1 MARIPSAPPE
11 QYEPLFGPDAPL
23 NLRIHANRPELAAAF
38 ASFATT
44 VMFERSQLP
53 PRLVELV
60 RLRIAFH
67 NQCRSC
73 MAIRYTPGAQAGVD
87 EDLVCSLERPEEADD
102 LTDAERAAI
111 DYADLFATN
120 HLAIDD
126 GTYDRLREHFSE
138 PEIVELGVLCALCVG
153 FGRLD
158 ASWDM
163 VDELPERFRRRG
175 VTITPWGEGDVIRA

>member
-1 MARIPSAPPE
+1 VARITPAAPE
-11 QYEPLFGPDAPL
+11 QYEPLFGADAPL
-23 NLRIHANRPELAAAF
+23 NLRIHANRPELATAF
-38 ASFATT
+38 LTFATA

-73 MAIRYTPGAQAGVD
+73 MAIRYSPGAQAGVD
-87 EDLVCSLERPEEADD
+87 EGLVCSLEQPEEAPD
-102 LTDAERAAI
+102 LSDQERAALH
-111 DYADLFATN
+111 YCDLFATN

-126 GTYDRLREHFSE
+126 AEYDALREHFTE
-138 PEIVELGVLCALCVG
+138 PEVVELGVLCALCVG

-158 ASWDM
+158 SSWDM
-163 VDELPERFRRRG
+163 VDELPAHFRRRG
-175 VTITPWGEGDVIRA
+175 VTITPWGADELVRA

>member
-1 MARIPSAPPE
+1 VARIAPAAPE

-23 NLRIHANRPELAAAF
+23 NLRIHANRPELATAF

-53 PRLVELV
+53 ARLVELV

-73 MAIRYTPGAQAGVD
+73 MAIRYSPGAEAGVD
-87 EDLVCSLERPEEADD
+87 EDLVCSLERPHEAED

-111 DYADLFATN
+111 RYGELMATN

-126 GTYDRLREHFSE
+126 AVYNGLREHFTE

-158 ASWDM
+158 SSWDM
-163 VDELPERFRRRG
+163 VDELPERFRQRG
-175 VTITPWGEGDVIRA
+175 VTITPWGEGEVIRG

>member
-1 MARIPSAPPE
+1 MARIAPAAPA
-11 QYEPLFGPDAPL
+11 QYEPLFGADAPL
-23 NLRIHANRPELAAAF
+23 NLRIHANRPALASAF
-38 ASFATT
+38 ATFATA
-44 VMFERSQLP
+44 VMFEESELP

-73 MAIRYTPGAQAGVD
+73 MAIRYTPGREAGVD
-87 EDLVCSLERPEEADD
+87 EALVCSLERPQDAPD
-102 LTDAERAAI
+102 LSDAEHAALG
-111 DYADLFATN
+111 YADVMATN

-126 GTYDRLREHFSE
+126 TTYDGLRAHFTE
-138 PEIVELGVLCALCVG
+138 PEIVELGVLSALCVG

-175 VTITPWGEGDVIRA
+175 VTITPWGEGDVVRA

>member
-1 MARIPSAPPE
+1 MARITPALPE

-38 ASFATT
+38 ATFAMT
-44 VMFERSQLP
+44 VMFDRSELP

-73 MAIRYTPGAQAGVD
+73 MAIRYSPGAEAGVT
-87 EDLVCSLERPEEADD
+87 EDLVCSLESPHEADD
-102 LTDAERAAI
+102 LTETELAAL
-111 DYADLFATN
+111 DYADLLATN

-126 GTYDRLREHFSE
+126 ATYDGLREHFSE
-138 PEIVELGVLCALCVG
+138 PEIVELGVLCALCTG

-158 ASWDM
+158 ATWDM
-163 VDELPERFRRRG
+163 VDELPERFGQRG